1 MVTYNPNDSVE
12 ILFTEID
19 KSGTSHPEY
28 NDLLTYGGSITLTQ
42 GGNTYIASGETGF
55 DYVVNPGNPS
65 YYYGQFLTVVQ
76 SSANPFVSGSPIFL
90 TASVFYPPTP
100 TNTETPT
107 PTPTTTETPTP
118 TPTSVTA
125 GLFTVN
131 VEQQGLDVVWSG
143 SGSFNLG
150 ALSFEG
156 DLPIS
161 SSFNSSSGTWVV
173 GPETTVDEYGGASL
187 TYPTSFGSSGTFGTP
202 AASGSTFGIIPGGAS
217 GRSLLVPSG
226 YTSNTVI
233 SGSVTYVAS
242 TIAGMGL
249 SGGTYTWA
257 WGSGGT
263 ASSIVMNIIP

>member
-1 MVTYNPNDSVE
+1 
-12 ILFTEID
+12 
-19 KSGTSHPEY
+19 
-28 NDLLTYGGSITLTQ
+28 
-42 GGNTYIASGETGF
+42 
-55 DYVVNPGNPS
+55 
-65 YYYGQFLTVVQ
+65 
-76 SSANPFVSGSPIFL
+76 
-90 TASVFYPPTP
+90 
-100 TNTETPT
+100 
-107 PTPTTTETPTP
+107 
-118 TPTSVTA
+118 VTA

-150 ALSFEG
+150 ALSLLG
-156 DLPIS
+156 DLSIS

-187 TYPTSFGSSGTFGTP
+187 TYPTSFGSGGTFGTP
-202 AASGSTFGIIPGGAS
+202 ASLGSTFGIIPGES
-217 GRSLLVPSG
+217 GGRTLLVPSG

-233 SGSVTYVAS
+233 SGSVTYAES